1 MDVDSGYPLSPAP
14 HPSSYTV
21 LRIKRK
27 ATDPALSSLVIQDE
41 SRAKR
46 RRDIAGR
53 PRGVFRLADTV
64 PGTWIGEGE
73 EGKVL
78 KTRIQGLLS
87 SKASPSPV
95 SSPTVR
101 SPVAKQPPAP
111 LLSRPTFPSNQL
123 PPTELPSPQEPVASE
138 PPSQTA
144 SSVTQPEQLPVEP
157 AERRPSQARA
167 QMQYR
172 VIPPM
177 SPRMKAM
184 LPPRLITAAETEGRD
199 PALVFVDAQAVED
212 AKRKNDI
219 EEDKE
224 VAAFLPMLQEYLK
237 LEEEKQQQ
245 QAQEESSDDWVYD
258 LYYRDTSGSVPLDL
272 GVGDGVSIGQLLGL
286 EDGSPPSS
294 VSGSELE
301 DEADEDSNDED
312 YYRNDYPEDEDADED
327 MMGFRGGDD
336 DSDWSEEQEDDYD
349 RDEWAYRD

>member
-1 MDVDSGYPLSPAP
+1 MDIDPSYPLSPAP

-27 ATDPALSSLVIQDE
+27 ATDQALSSLVIQDE

-87 SKASPSPV
+87 SGASPSPV
-95 SSPTVR
+95 TSPTVK
-101 SPVAKQPPAP
+101 SPTAEPPAP
-111 LLSRPTFPSNQL
+111 SLSHPTYSSAQL
-123 PPTELPSPQEPVASE
+123 PPLDLPSSHEPASTSAQTVPSVA
-138 PPSQTA
+138 
-144 SSVTQPEQLPVEP
+144 QPEQPPV
-157 AERRPSQARA
+157 ERRPSQARA

-177 SPRMKAM
+177 SPRTKAM
-184 LPPRLITAAETEGRD
+184 MPPRLITAAETEGRD

-212 AKRKNDI
+212 ARRKNDI

-237 LEEEKQQQ
+237 LEEEAKQQ
-245 QAQEESSDDWVYD
+245 AAKEESNDDWVYD

-294 VSGSELE
+294 VSGSEPE

-336 DSDWSEEQEDDYD
+336 DSDWSEEEQEDDYD
-349 RDEWAYRD
+349 RDEWGYRD